1 MIFIT
6 WDSLVF
12 FSLTNLKNSNLEPG
26 IVWEYCDFGIPLENI
41 QFPKNHG
48 IWEMVFGIP
57 EKFHP
62 EATFGLLCKIR
73 DRKPRRKPLDKLFK
87 LLKGMSSV
95 MKEKM
100 ESMDKAPSVVSRTVS
115 LGPDTGDVKKLKG
128 YILELEKRI
137 NEVRDHLQPI
147 LAEFRTG

>member
-1 MIFIT
+1 
-6 WDSLVF
+6 
-12 FSLTNLKNSNLEPG
+12 
-26 IVWEYCDFGIPLENI
+26 
-41 QFPKNHG
+41 
-48 IWEMVFGIP
+48 
-57 EKFHP
+57 
-62 EATFGLLCKIR
+62 
-73 DRKPRRKPLDKLFK
+73 
-87 LLKGMSSV
+87 MSSV